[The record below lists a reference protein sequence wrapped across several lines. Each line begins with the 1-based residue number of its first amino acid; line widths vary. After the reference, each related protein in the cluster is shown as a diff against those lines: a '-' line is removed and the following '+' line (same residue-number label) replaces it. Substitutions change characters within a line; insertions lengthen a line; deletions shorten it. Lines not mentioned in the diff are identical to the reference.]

1 MGTIFDIQRCSMN
14 DGPGIRTT
22 VFLKGCPL
30 RCLWCHNPE
39 SLLSRPELS
48 FDADKC
54 TLCRRCLA
62 CPEGVHVFEGE
73 THRVDFARCKACG
86 RCASACDAG
95 ALKVYGYEMGAS
107 EIVDVAERDRAYYEA
122 TGGGITLSG
131 GEPMFQP
138 LFALGILQEAKRRGI
153 GTAVETSGFAAT
165 EHFSRV
171 LPYVDWFLY
180 DYKAESSRHAALT
193 GAGDALILKNLAFLC
208 DHGARV
214 ILRCP
219 IIPGLNED
227 EAALEAHA
235 ARFPKLQE
243 IERLPYHP
251 MGVHKARNIG
261 RPQVRYDAP
270 R

>member
-1 MGTIFDIQRCSMN
+1 
-14 DGPGIRTT
+14 
-22 VFLKGCPL
+22 
-30 RCLWCHNPE
+30 
-39 SLLSRPELS
+39 
-48 FDADKC
+48 
-54 TLCRRCLA
+54 
-62 CPEGVHVFEGE
+62 
-73 THRVDFARCKACG
+73 
-86 RCASACDAG
+86 
-95 ALKVYGYEMGAS
+95 MGAS
-107 EIVDVAERDRAYYEA
+107 EIVDIAERDRAYYEA

-235 ARFPKLQE
+235 AHFPKLQE

>member
-39 SLLSRPELS
+39 SQRPQPELS

-54 TLCRRCLA
+54 TLCCRCLV
-62 CPEGVHVFEGE
+62 CPEGVHTFAGE
-73 THRVDFARCKACG
+73 AHQVDFARCSACG
-86 RCASACDAG
+86 RCASVCDAG
-95 ALKVYGYEMGAS
+95 ALKICGYEMSAG
-107 EIVDVAERDRAYYEA
+107 EIVDLAERDRAYYEA
-122 TGGGITLSG
+122 TDGGITLSG

-138 LFALGILQEAKRRGI
+138 RFARDILREAKRRGI
-153 GTAVETSGFAAT
+153 GTAIETSGFAPT
-165 EHFSRV
+165 EYFGLI
-171 LPYVDWFLY
+171 LPFVDIFLY

-193 GAGDALILKNLAFLC
+193 GAEDALIVKNLAYLC
-208 DHGARV
+208 DNGARV

-235 ARFPKLQE
+235 ARFPNIIKV
-243 IERLPYHP
+243 ERLPYHA

-261 RPQVRYDAP
+261 RTQERYDAP